1 MPIGE
6 DELVALR
13 QRILALKDEIVTLTV
28 QVLDVNPDAALSMRR
43 ARAALFEAWT
53 LLVGPPEEDD
63 DDH

>member
-1 MPIGE
+1 MTIGE

-13 QRILALKDEIVTLTV
+13 QRILGLKDDIVTLAV
-28 QVLDVNPDAALSMRR
+28 EVAELDIDAARSMQR

-53 LLVGPPEEDD
+53 LLVGPPEEDE

>member
-6 DELVALR
+6 DEFVALR
-13 QRILALKDEIVTLTV
+13 QRILGLKDEVVALTM
-28 QVLDVNPDAALSMRR
+28 DVMAVDRDAARSMQR

-53 LLVGPPEEDD
+53 LLVGPPEEDE